1 MHQDRSGHLLM
12 LVSYLD
18 CGPLDHWGSIVGPNF
33 VSVRDHSLFILQS
46 CAEETLLC
54 FCNIR
59 CCETNGILK
68 CICLYDD
75 RYKRDS

>member
-46 CAEETLLC
+46 CAGDLVVLL
-54 FCNIR
+54 
-59 CCETNGILK
+59 
-68 CICLYDD
+68 
-75 RYKRDS
+75 